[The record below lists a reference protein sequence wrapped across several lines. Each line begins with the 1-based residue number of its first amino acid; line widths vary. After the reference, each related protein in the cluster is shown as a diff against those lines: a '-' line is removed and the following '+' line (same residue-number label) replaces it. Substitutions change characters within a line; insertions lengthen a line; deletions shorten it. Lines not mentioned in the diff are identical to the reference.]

1 MSRTFEG
8 DVNNP
13 GFISFKKVH
22 THGVAHPRCIPSYD
36 ASCQMILTTVILGL
50 LWFYNAVLMRFDPTV
65 DMVSKL
71 LINRKWP
78 SAFSESSRRP
88 HLYHLFLGPAVR

>member
-1 MSRTFEG
+1 M
-8 DVNNP
+8 NNP

-71 LINRKWP
+71 LINRKWAVSFFREFP
-78 SAFSESSRRP
+78 QAPPISS
-88 HLYHLFLGPAVR
+88 FLGPAVR